1 MEYSI
6 KILGVHISYNKR
18 LQDNMSFQ
26 VAKNN
31 FTSVLKVW
39 QMRNLSLVG
48 KIAVLNSLDFSKFV
62 YLAFLALLPNDITAE
77 LKHIKKKVFMV

>member
-18 LQDNMSFQ
+18 LQDNMNFQ

-39 QMRNLSLVG
+39 QMRNLLLVG
-48 KIAVLNSLDFSKFV
+48 KKAVLNSLDFSKFV
-62 YLAFLALLPNDITAE
+62 YLVFLALLPNDITAE
-77 LKHIKKKVFMV
+77 LKHI